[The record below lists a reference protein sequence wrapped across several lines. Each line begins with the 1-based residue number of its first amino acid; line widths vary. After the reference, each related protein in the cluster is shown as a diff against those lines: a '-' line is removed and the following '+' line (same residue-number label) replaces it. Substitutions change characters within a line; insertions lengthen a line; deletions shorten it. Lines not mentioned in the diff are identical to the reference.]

1 MKVVYAHMIGKKKI
15 DGNGMGTENK
25 QVDPVML
32 IITSGRNKV
41 RHVFQQLIG
50 VMKEERKMTSG
61 RLGWILAGRLD
72 STISTVA
79 KVHSFHASVT
89 NAELHEHV
97 SRAWT
102 TSPRNHT
109 LVIIRDNADSCIL
122 GMQWNQ
128 CQDVFQFLCKL
139 DTGPQNPQD
148 IHTRWIAFRTQMSN
162 LNQLKILRVKFNV
175 HQPIVEVH
183 GFEMKNTGRP
193 KFLPEQRK
201 IRVAVSTFHSCII
214 DNLTNKH
221 SNLNKICRIIA
232 YCLRLSKAHR
242 EHRIST
248 FLSPIETSAALDCR
262 TVQQR
267 AFYRE
272 ALVKN
277 EIVNTSSNILS
288 LSPFLD
294 ENGLMRVGGR
304 LKNSNLAFNACH
316 PILLPRKHILT
327 QRIIER
333 EHTRNLHAGLQA
345 TMAFVRQRFWP
356 LSLRST
362 VRGIIQKCIHFLVG
376 TTLNGLSCVDLSDVN
391 ENRLL
396 RWQRV
401 EQIRQHFWHRWSNEY
416 LHSDNKYDVG
426 GGYKFDSLSDLIEHY
441 KRNPMV
447 ETSGS
452 VVHLRQPFNATRIN
466 ASSIESRVRQLHK
479 ENGCSNGRGKGKAG
493 FWEEFES
500 LQQQECRHMF
510 SRKEGL
516 RSENRAK
523 NRYKNILPFDHTR
536 NKEGDETSTTVDSGG
551 DDSSFGKCYIATQ
564 GCLPNTIQDFWHM
577 VYQENTRVI
586 VMTTKEI
593 ERGKNKCA
601 RYWPEEGESSEYGNE
616 WKVRAVSR
624 TSTADYTLREFFL
637 QGTKPEFSESRRI
650 YHYHFQAW
658 PDHGVPSDPGCVLNF
673 LHDVNARQESIAAS
687 LVPKDQDEP
696 CIGPILVHC
705 SAGIGRTGTFI
716 VIDMILDQIK
726 RHGLDC
732 EIDIQRTVQRVRA
745 RRSGMV
751 QTEAQ
756 YKFVYLAVLHYIET
770 VSQRMQA
777 EQKSLQLGR
786 EYTNIRY
793 KSETNASTTAVVNE
807 TSTLTY
813 TLTIPP
819 TSPLN
824 YGLRPK

>member
-1 MKVVYAHMIGKKKI
+1 MERG
-15 DGNGMGTENK
+15 
-25 QVDPVML
+25 VD
-32 IITSGRNKV
+32 SS
-41 RHVFQQLIG
+41 F
-50 VMKEERKMTSG
+50 
-61 RLGWILAGRLD
+61 LA
-72 STISTVA
+72 
-79 KVHSFHASVT
+79 
-89 NAELHEHV
+89 
-97 SRAWT
+97 
-102 TSPRNHT
+102 
-109 LVIIRDNADSCIL
+109 
-122 GMQWNQ
+122 
-128 CQDVFQFLCKL
+128 
-139 DTGPQNPQD
+139 
-148 IHTRWIAFRTQMSN
+148 
-162 LNQLKILRVKFNV
+162 
-175 HQPIVEVH
+175 
-183 GFEMKNTGRP
+183 RP
-193 KFLPEQRK
+193 
-201 IRVAVSTFHSCII
+201 S
-214 DNLTNKH
+214 
-221 SNLNKICRIIA
+221 
-232 YCLRLSKAHR
+232 
-242 EHRIST
+242 
-248 FLSPIETSAALDCR
+248 
-262 TVQQR
+262 
-267 AFYRE
+267 
-272 ALVKN
+272 
-277 EIVNTSSNILS
+277 SSNPGDFTLS
-288 LSPFLD
+288 VRRNGEVTHIKIKNAGDFYDLYGGEKFATLSELVQFYM
-294 ENGLMRVGGR
+294 ENGGQLRE
-304 LKNSNLAFNACH
+304 KNGE
-316 PILLPRKHILT
+316 
-327 QRIIER
+327 IIE
-333 EHTRNLHAGLQA
+333 LKY
-345 TMAFVRQRFWP
+345 P
-356 LSLRST
+356 LNCADPTTERWFHGHLSAKEAERLMLE
-362 VRGIIQKCIHFLVG
+362 RGKNGSFLVRESQSKPG
-376 TTLNGLSCVDLSDVN
+376 DFVLSVRTDD
-391 ENRLL
+391 
-396 RWQRV
+396 RV
-401 EQIRQHFWHRWSNEY
+401 THVMIRSQ
-416 LHSDNKYDVG
+416 DNKYDVG

-479 ENGCSNGRGKGKAG
+479 ENGCRGKGKAG

-510 SRKEGL
+510 SRTEGL
-516 RSENRAK
+516 RPENRAK

-536 NKEGDETSTTVDSGG
+536 VRLKNIVSDIPGADYINANYIRSISLIYLVSQKLRISLKSFLSKDVEQIHDNKEGDETNTTVDSGG

-726 RHGLDC
+726 LHGLDC

-793 KSETNASTTAVVNE
+793 KSETNASTTAVVSE
-807 TSTLTY
+807 TSTPTY
-813 TLTIPP
+813 TPTIPP
-819 TSPLN
+819 TSPLS

>member
-1 MKVVYAHMIGKKKI
+1 MSRPNNSNMV
-15 DGNGMGTENK
+15 
-25 QVDPVML
+25 
-32 IITSGRNKV
+32 
-41 RHVFQQLIG
+41 
-50 VMKEERKMTSG
+50 
-61 RLGWILAGRLD
+61 
-72 STISTVA
+72 
-79 KVHSFHASVT
+79 
-89 NAELHEHV
+89 V
-97 SRAWT
+97 SRRWFHPNITGLEAEHLLME
-102 TSPRNHT
+102 RG
-109 LVIIRDNADSCIL
+109 VDSS
-122 GMQWNQ
+122 
-128 CQDVFQFLCKL
+128 FL
-139 DTGPQNPQD
+139 
-148 IHTRWIAFRTQMSN
+148 A
-162 LNQLKILRVKFNV
+162 
-175 HQPIVEVH
+175 
-183 GFEMKNTGRP
+183 RP
-193 KFLPEQRK
+193 
-201 IRVAVSTFHSCII
+201 S
-214 DNLTNKH
+214 
-221 SNLNKICRIIA
+221 
-232 YCLRLSKAHR
+232 
-242 EHRIST
+242 
-248 FLSPIETSAALDCR
+248 
-262 TVQQR
+262 
-267 AFYRE
+267 
-272 ALVKN
+272 
-277 EIVNTSSNILS
+277 SSNPGDFTLS
-288 LSPFLD
+288 VRRNGEVTHIKIKNAGDFYDLYGGEKFATLSELVQFYM
-294 ENGLMRVGGR
+294 ENDGQLRE
-304 LKNSNLAFNACH
+304 KNGE
-316 PILLPRKHILT
+316 
-327 QRIIER
+327 IIELK
-333 EHTRNLHAGLQA
+333 H
-345 TMAFVRQRFWP
+345 P
-356 LSLRST
+356 LNCADPTTERWFHGHLSAKEAERLMLE
-362 VRGIIQKCIHFLVG
+362 RGKNGSFL
-376 TTLNGLSCVDLSDVN
+376 
-391 ENRLL
+391 
-396 RWQRV
+396 
-401 EQIRQHFWHRWSNEY
+401 
-416 LHSDNKYDVG
+416 DNKYDVG

-479 ENGCSNGRGKGKAG
+479 ENGCSNGWLCWNGTSGSNEDGAGRGKGKAG

-536 NKEGDETSTTVDSGG
+536 VRLKNIVSDIPGADYINANYIRNKEGDETNTTVDSGG
-551 DDSSFGKCYIATQ
+551 DDASFGKCYIATQ
-564 GCLPNTIQDFWHM
+564 GCLPNTIEDFWHM

-601 RYWPEEGESSEYGNE
+601 RYWPEEGENSEYGNE

-793 KSETNASTTAVVNE
+793 KSETNASTTAVVSE
-807 TSTLTY
+807 ISTPTY
-813 TLTIPP
+813 TPTIPP
-819 TSPLN
+819 TSPLS